1 MALKINSTT
10 KNSLS
15 AKRTKLLIFCDWFA
29 PAFKAGGPIRS
40 IVNFVD
46 RFKDHYDIHIFTSDR
61 DINDKKPFKHIE
73 VDHWLEKEGYHI
85 WYYSPGTMSYKKV
98 KSVIAEINPDKIYLN
113 SMFSNM
119 IKPMAAAYRSGRLI
133 IAPRGMLKRSAL
145 AVKPIKKFMY
155 LRLIKL
161 MGMAPYLSFHS
172 TGEGE
177 TKDIKRFFP
186 KARRIVLAPNLP
198 VAVNKNLSTAEKASG
213 KLRIVFVGRLHPIKK
228 LDFLLDALTKANGDI
243 ALDIVATRED
253 AEYWRKCK
261 NQIGKLQFKIDINNY
276 IDLPHAKIKPLL
288 EKANLFVLP
297 TEGENFGH
305 AIFEA
310 LAVGCP
316 VLISDQTPWQNLQ
329 VKKAGIDL
337 SLSDISGFTKAI
349 QSFVDMGDAEWQE
362 YRKGALALAQDY
374 ENNLEALAQ
383 YNQLFENAE

>member
-1 MALKINSTT
+1 MNTKKI
-10 KNSLS
+10 
-15 AKRTKLLIFCDWFA
+15 KLLIFCDWYA

-40 IVNFVD
+40 IVNFAD

-61 DINDKKPFKHIE
+61 DINEKRPFKHIE
-73 VDHWLEKEGYHI
+73 ADQWLERDGFHI
-85 WYYSPGTMSYKKV
+85 WYYSPGTMTYKKV

-119 IKPMAAAYRSGRLI
+119 IKPIMAAHVSGKLI
-133 IAPRGMLKRSAL
+133 IAPRGMLRRSAL
-145 AVKPIKKFMY
+145 AVKPIKKFIY
-155 LRLIKL
+155 LRLLKL
-161 MGMAPYLSFHS
+161 MGFAPYLSFHS

-177 TKDIKRFFP
+177 TNDIKRFFP
-186 KARRIVLAPNLP
+186 NAKSIVLAPNLP
-198 VAVNKNLSTAEKASG
+198 VAVNKNLDKGEKAPG

-228 LDFLLDALTKANGDI
+228 LDFLLEALVKNRGDI

-253 AEYWRKCK
+253 ANYWAACK
-261 NQIGKLQFKIDINNY
+261 KLISKLQFKVDIESY

-288 EKANLFVLP
+288 EKAHLFVLP

-329 VKKAGIDL
+329 SNKAGMDLPLSDL
-337 SLSDISGFTKAI
+337 SDFTKAI
-349 QSFVDMGDAEWQE
+349 QTFVDMGDAEWQE
-362 YRKGALALAQDY
+362 YRRGALALAQDY
-374 ENNLEALAQ
+374 ENNLAALAQ

>member
-1 MALKINSTT
+1 MNDK
-10 KNSLS
+10 K
-15 AKRTKLLIFCDWFA
+15 TKLLIFCDWYA

-61 DINDKKPFKHIE
+61 DINEKKPFKNIQ
-73 VDHWLEKEGYHI
+73 VDQWLETDGFHI
-85 WYYSPGTMSYKKV
+85 WYYSHGTMSYKKV

-119 IKPMAAAYRSGRLI
+119 IKPIVAAYISGRLI
-133 IAPRGMLKRSAL
+133 IAPRGMLRRSAL

-155 LRLIKL
+155 LKLIKL
-161 MGMAPYLSFHS
+161 MGLSPYLSFHS
-172 TGEGE
+172 TGEDE
-177 TKDIKRFFP
+177 TNDIKRFFP
-186 KARRIVLAPNLP
+186 KAKSIVLAPNLP
-198 VAVNKNLSTAEKASG
+198 VAVNKNLAKAEKAPG
-213 KLRIVFVGRLHPIKK
+213 KLRIIFVGRLHPIKK
-228 LDFLLDALTKANGDI
+228 LDFLLEALAKNRGDI
-243 ALDIVATRED
+243 TLDIVATRED

-261 NQIGKLQFKIDINNY
+261 KLISKLQFKIDINNY

-288 EKANLFVLP
+288 EQAHLFVLP

-316 VLISDQTPWQNLQ
+316 VLISDQTPWRNLQ
-329 VKKAGIDL
+329 SKKAGMDL
-337 SLSDISGFTKAI
+337 PLSDLSGFTKAI
-349 QSFVDMGDAEWQE
+349 QTFVDMGDAEWQK
-362 YRKGALALAQDY
+362 YRNGALALAQEY

-383 YNQLFENAE
+383 YNQMFVN

>member
-1 MALKINSTT
+1 MNAKKTT
-10 KNSLS
+10 
-15 AKRTKLLIFCDWFA
+15 LLIFCDWYA

-40 IVNFVD
+40 VVNFVD

-61 DINDKKPFKHIE
+61 DINEKKRLKNIEADK
-73 VDHWLEKEGYHI
+73 WLDRDGYHI

-98 KSVIAEINPDKIYLN
+98 KSVIADINPDKIYLN

-119 IKPMAAAYRSGRLI
+119 IKPMVAAYRSGRLI
-133 IAPRGMLKRSAL
+133 IAPRGMLRRSAL
-145 AVKPIKKFMY
+145 AVKPFKKFMY
-155 LRLIKL
+155 LRLLKL
-161 MGMAPYLSFHS
+161 MGLAPYLSFHS
-172 TGEGE
+172 TGEEE
-177 TKDIKRFFP
+177 TKDIQRFFS
-186 KARRIVLAPNLP
+186 KAKRIVLAPNLP
-198 VAVNKNLSTAEKASG
+198 VAVNKNLLQAEKAPG

-228 LDFLLDALTKANGDI
+228 LDFLLESLVRAKGDI

-253 AEYWRKCK
+253 AKYWTACK
-261 NQIGKLQFKIDINNY
+261 KLIGLLQFRFDIKNY

-329 VKKAGIDL
+329 AKKAGMDLPLSDL
-337 SLSDISGFTKAI
+337 SAFTRAI
-349 QSFVDMGDAEWQE
+349 QTFVDMEDAEWQK
-362 YRKGALALAQDY
+362 YRKGALTLAQDY
-374 ENNLEALAQ
+374 ENNLEAIAQ

>member
-1 MALKINSTT
+1 MNPK
-10 KNSLS
+10 K
-15 AKRTKLLIFCDWFA
+15 TKLLIFCDWYA

-46 RFKDHYDIHIFTSDR
+46 RFKDQYDIHVFTSDR
-61 DINDKKPFKHIE
+61 DINEKKPFKNIQ
-73 VDHWLEKEGYHI
+73 VDHWLEKDGYHI
-85 WYYSPGTMSYKKV
+85 WYYSPGTMTYKKV

-119 IKPMAAAYRSGRLI
+119 IKPMVAAYMSGRLI
-133 IAPRGMLKRSAL
+133 IAPRGMLRRSAL
-145 AVKPIKKFMY
+145 VVKPIKKLIY
-155 LRLIKL
+155 LRLLKL
-161 MGMAPYLSFHS
+161 MGLAPYLSFHS
-172 TGEGE
+172 TGEDE

-186 KARRIVLAPNLP
+186 KAKRILLSPNLP

-228 LDFLLDALTKANGDI
+228 LDFLLEALVKVKGDI

-253 AEYWRKCK
+253 ADYWRKCK
-261 NQIGKLQFKIDINNY
+261 KLIGKMQFKIDINSY

-288 EKANLFVLP
+288 EKAHLFVLP

-316 VLISDQTPWQNLQ
+316 VLISDQTPWRNLES
-329 VKKAGIDL
+329 KKAGIDL
-337 SLSDISGFTKAI
+337 PLSNLSGFTKAI
-349 QSFVDMGDAEWQE
+349 QTFVDMGDDEWQE
-362 YRKGALALAQDY
+362 YRNGALALARDY
-374 ENNLEALAQ
+374 ENNLEAVSQ
-383 YNQLFENAE
+383 YKQLFEDVE